1 MNFVPSKLT
10 YLLSIAVTWETP
22 DGTSPDSRIPITAV
36 IDDPTIKVGDVIYE
50 LTSSGVVAV
59 GTATQDGSVTVSFSV
74 DPILLIAQPNLAS
87 QAPLLL
93 TNGPGRVG
101 TPLPLTTQGG
111 SGTGAVSF
119 AVIDGTATGCMIHGN
134 ELTATGSGT
143 CKVTATKAADAD
155 FSFALSNPLSVEMVA
170 KSQPV
175 PVVIQF
181 APSKSSLSAQ
191 SRRSLKTLA
200 GEIKDGEV
208 VTCTGYAVNN
218 ASLALRRAAVVA
230 YFLLSF
236 KSVRVSLLSVTNGH
250 DNWATVT
257 TAN

>member
-134 ELTATGSGT
+134 PLCQPLVRQSALT
-143 CKVTATKAADAD
+143 
-155 FSFALSNPLSVEMVA
+155 N
-170 KSQPV
+170 
-175 PVVIQF
+175 
-181 APSKSSLSAQ
+181 
-191 SRRSLKTLA
+191 
-200 GEIKDGEV
+200 
-208 VTCTGYAVNN
+208 
-218 ASLALRRAAVVA
+218 
-230 YFLLSF
+230 
-236 KSVRVSLLSVTNGH
+236 
-250 DNWATVT
+250 
-257 TAN
+257 